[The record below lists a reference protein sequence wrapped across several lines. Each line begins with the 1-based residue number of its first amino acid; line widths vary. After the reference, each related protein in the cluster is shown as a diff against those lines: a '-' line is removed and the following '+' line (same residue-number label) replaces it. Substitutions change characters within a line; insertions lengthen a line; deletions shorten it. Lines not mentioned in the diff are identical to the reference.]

1 MQLPLLLTQI
11 VKQMRKSYWDFM
23 AEGIRKSKIGR
34 EEYQSNNELVKQIK
48 TLEKRIEELESNV
61 QNKV

>member
-1 MQLPLLLTQI
+1 
-11 VKQMRKSYWDFM
+11 MRKSYWDHDWS
-23 AEGIRKSKIGR
+23 EIRKSKIGR
-34 EEYQSNNELVKQIK
+34 EEYQSNNELVKRIK

>member
-1 MQLPLLLTQI
+1 MQLLLLLTLI
-11 VKQMRKSYWDFM
+11 VIPMRKSYWDHDWS
-23 AEGIRKSKIGR
+23 EIRKSKIGR
-34 EEYQSNNELVKQIK
+34 EEYQSNNELVKRIK

>member
-1 MQLPLLLTQI
+1 
-11 VKQMRKSYWDFM
+11 MRKSYWDFM

-34 EEYQSNNELVKQIK
+34 EEYQSNNELVKRIK